1 MLAQSI
7 KLGDTLWVNSNS
19 STLLEEAVVVDF
31 QTRTLRGLHAPLT
44 KVGSILVDG
53 VLASSYA
60 KSRSLTW
67 DDFTIVSGHR
77 LNEFMHAPLRWVCEI
92 RSRSS

>member
-1 MLAQSI
+1 M
-7 KLGDTLWVNSNS
+7 NSNS
-19 STLLEEAVVVDF
+19 STLLEEAVVVD
-31 QTRTLRGLHAPLT
+31 LRLEHFEDFTHLSQKWDPFW
-44 KVGSILVDG
+44 VDG

-77 LNEFMHAPLRWVCEI
+77 LNEFMMLL
-92 RSRSS
+92 